1 MSAPAGL
8 NPFLATARG
17 DRVAA
22 YAAMASAGP
31 VLRIPSP
38 GGGEAWLVTGYAEAR
53 AVLNDARLVKA
64 PPPPVTPLRR
74 ERLARAPWITTHM
87 LVRDGAEHERLRRLV
102 MAAFTRRRVEAL
114 APSIQVVTDAL
125 LDEVLI
131 AGKDGSTV
139 DLLAQF
145 AFPLPMTVIC
155 ELMGVPAHLR
165 DDIKVG
171 MEPTFRGMGMADEE
185 WSEKFELLER
195 SLTELVA
202 TKRREPGDDLIS
214 ALIEVRDD
222 GGDRLSEDELLSMAF
237 ILIAAGHET
246 TVHLIANG
254 VEALLTHRPQWD
266 LLRAEPERVPAA
278 VEELLRW
285 CGPVQVTFPL
295 IAAEPL
301 EVGGAAIGAGE
312 LVIVAL
318 LPANRD
324 PAQVEDPD
332 VLDVTREPRPHLGF
346 GHGIHHCLGVALA
359 RLEARIAFE
368 TLLRRC
374 PDLRLAVDPDELT
387 WTPSFIFHGL
397 DRLPVQVT

>member
-1 MSAPAGL
+1 MTETTL
-8 NPFLATARG
+8 NPFLATAPG
-17 DRVAA
+17 ARVAA
-22 YAAMASAGP
+22 YAALASAGP
-31 VLRIPSP
+31 VIRIPSP
-38 GGGEAWLVTGYAEAR
+38 GGGEAWLVSGYAEAR
-53 AVLNDARLVKA
+53 AVLNDPRLVKA
-64 PPPPVTPLRR
+64 PPPGVTPMRR
-74 ERLARAPWITTHM
+74 ERLARARWISSHM

-114 APSIQVVTDAL
+114 APSMQAITDAL
-125 LDEVLI
+125 LDEVLV

-155 ELMGVPAHLR
+155 ELMGVPGHLR
-165 DDIKVG
+165 DAIKVG

-185 WSEKFELLER
+185 WAEKFELLER

-202 TKRREPGDDLIS
+202 SKRREPGDDLIS
-214 ALIEVRDD
+214 ALIEVRD
-222 GGDRLSEDELLSMAF
+222 GGDMLSEDELLSMAF

-254 VEALLTHRPQWD
+254 VEALLTHRSQWD

-295 IAAEPL
+295 IAAEPV

-318 LPANRD
+318 MPANRD
-324 PAQVEDPD
+324 PGQVEDPD

-368 TLLRRC
+368 ILLRRC
-374 PDLRLAVDPDELT
+374 PDLRLAVAPDQLT
-387 WTPSFIFHGL
+387 WAPSFIFHGL
-397 DRLPVQVT
+397 DTLPVHVT